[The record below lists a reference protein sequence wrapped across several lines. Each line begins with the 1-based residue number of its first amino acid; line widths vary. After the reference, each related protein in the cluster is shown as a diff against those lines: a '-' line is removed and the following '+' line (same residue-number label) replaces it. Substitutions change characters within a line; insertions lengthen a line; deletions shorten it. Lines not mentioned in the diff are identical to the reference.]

1 MAVNANAGQPDGG
14 DPNRVRCLYCGA
26 NNFPASPACWQCGRK
41 LQAARTGPSSTASA
55 SPAAREDPLL
65 PAFSAPLSAKSFT
78 GVNPALAGKAAAA
91 LGLIFPWVGLPVGIV
106 FLMLDDERKVK
117 LGWATIWW
125 SVLGT
130 ILSVLTLALPFG
142 ALWGMMKA
150 LAPHGGAPG
159 GGIPSGLP
167 GGLPGGIPT
176 IPGLGPDGFLLFLW
190 AALRL

>member
-1 MAVNANAGQPDGG
+1 MGDDASVGQPGGG
-14 DPNRVRCLYCGA
+14 DQNRVRCLYCGA
-26 NNFPASPACWQCGRK
+26 NNFPASPNCWQCGRK
-41 LQAARTGPSSTASA
+41 LQAARTGPSAAASA
-55 SPAAREDPLL
+55 SSTAAREDPGL
-65 PAFSAPLSAKSFT
+65 PAFSAPLSAKSLS

-91 LGLIFPWVGLPVGIV
+91 LGLIFPWVGLPVGMV

-130 ILSVLTLALPFG
+130 ILSVLTLVLPFG
-142 ALWGMMKA
+142 ALWGMLKA
-150 LAPHGGAPG
+150 FAPHGGAPG
-159 GGIPSGLP
+159 GGIP

-176 IPGLGPDGFLLFLW
+176 IPGVDPNGFLMLLW

>member
-1 MAVNANAGQPDGG
+1 MAANQSAGQPDGG

-26 NNFPASPACWQCGRK
+26 NNFPASPTCWQCGRK
-41 LQAARTGPSSTASA
+41 LQAARTEPSVAASAA
-55 SPAAREDPLL
+55 SPAAREDAGL
-65 PAFSAPLSAKSFT
+65 PAFSAPLAQKSLG

-159 GGIPSGLP
+159 GLP
-167 GGLPGGIPT
+167 GGGIPGGVPSLPGAD
-176 IPGLGPDGFLLFLW
+176 PDGFLMLLW
-190 AALRL
+190 DALRL